1 MYRFLLARAIKLI
14 YVLVGST
21 FVIFIA
27 GYYAP
32 GDPIRA
38 LFGGHG
44 VNSVL
49 YQQRRHIYGFD
60 LPWWQ
65 QYIHYVI
72 NCLHGNFGLS
82 YHTVQQP
89 VWEIVAPGLPA
100 SGALALE
107 ALAASMLIGIPAG
120 ISVALRSET
129 RAASTITRVVFL
141 LSALPGIVLIVSFQM
156 LMVWLYK
163 WGVRPLPMNDWQV
176 HVVPVL
182 LIAIMGGGL
191 FYRLARTSML
201 ETLKCD
207 DVRTA
212 RAKGLQERTVLLRH
226 ALPGALI
233 PLLSALG
240 PALGLIVTSVLITEY
255 LLHIPGLSATLLNA
269 INLRDYPVAQA
280 IVVISCF
287 FIVTCTLLSDI
298 VATFVDPYARMH
310 DDRRN
315 MRPPYRE
322 LRPLF

>member
-1 MYRFLLARAIKLI
+1 MYRSLLVRAIKLV
-14 YVLVGST
+14 YVLLAST
-21 FVIFIA
+21 FIIFIA

-38 LFGGHG
+38 FFGEHG
-44 VNSVL
+44 FPIVL
-49 YQQRRHIYGFD
+49 YMHLQHAYGFD

-65 QYIHYVI
+65 QYIQYVV

-82 YHTVQQP
+82 YHTEQQP
-89 VWEIVAPGLPA
+89 VWEIVAPGLSA
-100 SGALALE
+100 SGVLALE

-120 ISVALRSET
+120 ISAALRAET
-129 RAASTITRVVFL
+129 RAASTITRVVSL
-141 LSALPGIVLIVSFQM
+141 LSALPSIVLVVIFQV
-156 LMVWLYK
+156 LMAWLYK
-163 WGVRPLPMNDWQV
+163 WGVRPLPMNDWQTWQA

-182 LIAIMGGGL
+182 LVAIMSGGL

-201 ETLKCD
+201 ETLRHD

-212 RAKGLQERTVLLRH
+212 HAKGLRERTVLLRH

-255 LLHIPGLSATLLNA
+255 LLHIPGLSMTLLTA
-269 INLRDYPVAQA
+269 INLYDHPVAQA
-280 IVVISCF
+280 IVVMSCF
-287 FIVTCTLLSDI
+287 FIIICTLLSDI
-298 VATFVDPYARMH
+298 VATVVDPRVRMH

-315 MRPPYRE
+315 MLLIE
-322 LRPLF
+322 S